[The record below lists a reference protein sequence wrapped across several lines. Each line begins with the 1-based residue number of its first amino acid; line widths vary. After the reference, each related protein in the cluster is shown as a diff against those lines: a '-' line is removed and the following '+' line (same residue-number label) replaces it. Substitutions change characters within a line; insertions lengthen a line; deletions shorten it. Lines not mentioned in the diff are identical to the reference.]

1 MLGEHSLPAE
11 TPLSYA
17 QLALWFND
25 RLQGGDASYNV
36 PVALRLTGPVDH
48 EALRCALA
56 DVVER
61 HAALRTVFPERD
73 GVPRQHVLAMAE
85 LPPVLTVVPVTE
97 EELPALIEAGA
108 GHVFDL
114 EAEAPLRVH
123 LFVLGPQ
130 QHVVLMVLHHI
141 AGDGWSLAPLARDLS
156 TAYLARGQGRAPVW
170 SPLPGTYAEYAV
182 RQHANLG
189 DLDDPQGQGG
199 RQLAYW
205 RQALAGLPDFLELPT
220 DHPRPAAMSH
230 RGEYFPWDLPAE
242 LHRELLALSR
252 SCRVSM
258 FMVLQAALATV
269 LTRSGAGTDIPIASP
284 IAGRTD
290 ERYDDVVGYFVNPL
304 VLRLDTSGDPTFREL
319 LKRVRRTDLQ
329 GFAHQEFPF
338 ERLITALNPH
348 RSLGWHPLFQV
359 MLAFQNTPEA
369 SLALPGIETE
379 IAEAGPGGAKFDLS
393 FNMREVHDADG
404 APAGLGCFVEYST
417 DLFTRAGAE
426 ALTARLG
433 RLLAA
438 AAADPDQRIGEYD
451 LLGAEERLDLF
462 ERAHGPALPF
472 PAVPHDDA
480 FAVPHDGA
488 ATMTHDGALTAT
500 QHGAPAVTF
509 HGAFEERAAL
519 EGEVTA
525 LVAEDGRFTFAE
537 VNERA
542 NRLARELVRRGAGPE
557 RYVVLAL
564 PRTTDLLIALLAVLK
579 SGAAYIPVSPAMPR
593 ERLAGILAD
602 AAPVCVLATAADA
615 GRLPDGAPVLVL
627 DEPGARAAVAAHP
640 GGNLT
645 DADRTGP
652 TGPDD
657 PAYVIHTSG
666 STGVPKGVVIPH
678 GGLSSLMHHHRTRMV
693 RPSGGPQGRRLQLG
707 LVASITFDTAWE
719 PLFWLLEG
727 HPLHLLS
734 DEVRLDPQALVGY
747 VRRERLDF
755 LDLTPTYVPAL
766 TAAGLFAEG
775 HHRPAVL
782 MLGGEAVGP
791 ALWTE
796 LSALPDVA
804 VFNYY
809 GPTECTVD
817 ALACSLADS
826 RTPVIGRPLDNTRA
840 YLLDDLLRPV
850 PLGVPGE
857 LYLSGPHLARGYLR
871 RPALT
876 AERFV
881 ADPYGPPGARMYRTG
896 DLARMR
902 RDGQVEYLGRADG
915 QIKIRGFRIEPG
927 EIEAVL
933 LRHPAIVQAAVL
945 ARGAGAEERHL
956 AAYLV
961 TEDGNA
967 PDLAE
972 VRELL
977 AGQLPDY
984 MIPAAYAVLARLPL
998 NSSGKLDGS
1007 ALPEPGLRAATG
1019 RSRAPRDAREAALC
1033 ALLAEVLGV
1042 AEVGPDDD
1050 FFALGGH
1057 SLLATRLVSRVR
1069 TALGA
1074 ELPIRAVF
1082 ESPTAAGL
1090 ARAVDA
1096 GRCRPALTAAARPER
1111 IPLSHAQR
1119 RLWFLQQL
1127 DPHSDAYHIP
1137 LALRLTG
1144 ALDRDA
1150 LAAALHD
1157 CAARHEALRTVFPLP
1172 RGEDAAPHQQIL
1184 APEQLPPLL
1193 RHSGTATVTEEGLAE
1208 ALRTAAA
1215 QPFDLASEPPLR
1227 AHLFALA
1234 PERHVLLLT
1243 VHHIACDGWS
1253 MGPLARDLGAAYQAR
1268 TAGRAPEWTALPV
1281 QYADYTQ
1288 WQLTLLGD
1296 DEDPGST
1303 AARQW
1308 QYWSGALA
1316 GLPEEIA
1323 LPVDRRRTAETGQE
1337 AGRVPLRLSG
1347 ADHRALAELAR
1358 ADGASLFMAVQAGL
1372 AALLTRLGAGTD
1384 LPIGTPIAGRTDEAL
1399 DDLVGFFV
1407 NTLVLRT
1414 DTDGDPGFRELLRRV
1429 KDADL
1434 AAYAHQ
1440 DLPFERIVEL
1450 VNPERSPGR
1459 HPLFQVALVME
1470 QAGAAVEIP
1479 GLDSELLT
1487 AGPAPAK
1494 FDLTVTL
1501 GTPAGPDDELTGAVE
1516 YRADLFD
1523 RATVEAIAGYLTR
1536 LLGAAAADPE
1546 RPISRLELSAEGER
1560 PRLLERSAG
1569 ERRELAPT
1577 TLAALVSAGL
1587 AAPSDTPA
1595 LVFEGRELG
1604 PAELDRRIDAL
1615 ARRLAAVGVRP
1626 GSRVAVAV
1634 PRSVE
1639 LVVALCAVHR
1649 AGGAYLPLDPDYPAD
1664 RLAYMLADARPAAV
1678 IAAPE
1683 QAAALRPAE
1692 GVPCLS
1698 PEDLPAPEGVTPT
1711 APGPGDPAYVI
1722 YTSGSTGRPKGVL
1735 VPHHAIAN
1743 RLRWGQEEY
1752 RLGARDGVLQKTS
1765 ASFDI
1770 SLWEFFWPLITGA
1783 TLVLAKPDGHR
1794 DPAYLAELIQR
1805 EGVSVAQF
1813 VPSMLDVF
1821 LQHPRA
1827 AECTGLRLVVAS
1839 GEALPAATVRRFR
1852 QVLPGVRLDNLYGP
1866 TEATVEVTAWECG
1879 PADEQAHPVPIGRPV
1894 WNSGGYVLD
1903 TALNPVPPGVPG
1915 EFYLTGEQLAYG
1927 YLGRSALTAERF
1939 VADPHGAPGT
1949 RMYRTGDLAR
1959 HRPDGVVEYLGRVDS
1974 QVKLRGHRIELGE
1987 IETRL
1992 GEHPAVTA
2000 CAVAVREDR
2009 AGAVRLVAY
2018 VVPDGAAQPPTAAA
2032 LRAHLR
2038 GHLPDHMV
2046 PTAYVLLGALP
2057 VTANGKLDR
2066 RALPEP
2072 QTHVESRAREPRTPA
2087 ERTLVAVFAEL
2098 LGVPAVGPEDDFFLL
2113 GGHSLLLIRLVER
2126 IHAEFGV
2133 DLPVKTLFEAPTP
2146 AALAQRLTGQRPG
2159 RADAPFEPL
2168 LALRAAGGRAP
2179 LFCVHPVT
2187 GDGLGFIGLLR
2198 GLDPD
2203 QPVYAFQGIGP
2214 VGGGERPADVDGL
2227 AREYLARMRA
2237 VQPHGPYR
2245 VLGWSFGGLVA
2256 HQIGVLLREQGEQVD
2271 LVALLDSHPA
2281 PPDAG
2286 EVTDTAV
2293 LAELLT
2299 ATGAPAAEVAAV
2311 LAQQWRPK
2319 PSELLDRLA
2328 VALREAAPRDEDEL
2342 AVFLDS
2348 CRYHAGL
2355 MAAWT
2360 PGVLDAPLT
2369 TFTATGD
2376 HRPQQTVA
2384 VWSAHTT
2391 GPVADHPL
2399 AARHLDLA
2407 DAGPIDEIARVVAAV
2422 LRRADEGRR

>member
-1 MLGEHSLPAE
+1 MLGENSLPAE

-36 PVALRLTGPVDH
+36 PVALRLTGEVDH
-48 EALRCALA
+48 EALGAALA
-56 DVVER
+56 DVLER
-61 HAALRTVFPERD
+61 HAALRTLFPERD
-73 GVPRQHVLAMAE
+73 GVPRQHVLPVAE
-85 LPPVLTVVPVTE
+85 VPPVLTVVPATE
-97 EELPALIEAGA
+97 AELPALIGA
-108 GHVFDL
+108 ESARVFDL
-114 EAEAPLRVH
+114 RAEVPLRVR
-123 LFVLGPQ
+123 LFALAPRK
-130 QHVVLMVLHHI
+130 HVVLMVLHHI

-156 TAYLARGQGRAPVW
+156 TAYLSRKQGRAPVW
-170 SPLPGTYAEYAV
+170 SPLPATYAEYAV
-182 RQHANLG
+182 RQHQNLG
-189 DLDDPQGQGG
+189 DLDDPQSSGG

-230 RGEYFPWDLPAE
+230 RGEFFPWDLPAG
-242 LHRELLALSR
+242 LHRELLALAR

-258 FMVLQAALATV
+258 FMVLQAALAAV

-290 ERYDDVVGYFVNPL
+290 ERYDEVVGYFVNPL

-348 RSLGWHPLFQV
+348 RSLAWHPLFQV

-369 SLALPGIETE
+369 TLSLPGIETE

-393 FNMREVHDADG
+393 FNIRETHDADG

-438 AAADPDQRIGEYD
+438 AAADPDRPIGGYD
-451 LLGAEERLDLF
+451 LLSDEERRELLA
-462 ERAHGPALPF
+462 RAAGPALPA
-472 PAVPHDDA
+472 P
-480 FAVPHDGA
+480 
-488 ATMTHDGALTAT
+488 TAT
-500 QHGAPAVTF
+500 YHA
-509 HGAFEERAAL
+509 AFEERAAL

-525 LVAEDGRFTFAE
+525 LVAEDGRLTYAE

-542 NRLARELVRRGAGPE
+542 NRLARELVRRGAGPD
-557 RYVVLAL
+557 RFVVLAL
-564 PRTTDLLIALLAVLK
+564 PRTTDLFVALLAVLK
-579 SGAAYIPVSPAMPR
+579 SGAAYIPVNPAMPR
-593 ERLAGILAD
+593 DRLAGILAD
-602 AAPVCVLATAADA
+602 AAPVCVLAAAADA
-615 GRLPDGAPVLVL
+615 GRLPADAPVLAV
-627 DEPGARAAVAAHP
+627 DDPAVRAAVAAHP

-652 TGPDD
+652 TGPLD

-678 GGLSSLMHHHRTRMV
+678 GGLSSLMQHHRTRMV
-693 RPSGGPQGRRLQLG
+693 RPSGGPEGRRLQLG

-734 DEVRLDPQALVGY
+734 DEVRLDPKALVGY

-775 HHRPAVL
+775 EHRPTVL

-791 ALWTE
+791 ALWSE

-817 ALACSLADS
+817 ALACDLTDS
-826 RTPVIGRPLDNTRA
+826 ATPVIGRPLDNTRA
-840 YLLDDLLRPV
+840 YVLDGLLRPA

-871 RPALT
+871 RPGLT

-933 LRHPAIVQAAVL
+933 LRHPAVLQAAVL
-945 ARGAGAEERHL
+945 ARGSAEDRHL

-961 TEDGNA
+961 TADGTA

-984 MIPAAYAVLARLPL
+984 MIPAAYAVLDRLPL

-1007 ALPEPGLRAATG
+1007 ALPEPDLRAATG
-1019 RSRAPRDAREAALC
+1019 PSRAPRDAREAALC
-1033 ALLAEVLGV
+1033 ELLAEVLGV
-1042 AEVGPDDD
+1042 DGVGPDDD

-1090 ARAVDA
+1090 ARLVDTD
-1096 GRCRPALTAAARPER
+1096 RCRPVLTATARPER

-1127 DPHSDAYHIP
+1127 DPGSDAYHIP

-1144 ALDRDA
+1144 ALDADA

-1157 CAARHEALRTVFPLP
+1157 CAVRHEALRTVFPA
-1172 RGEDAAPHQQIL
+1172 DAAGPRQRIL
-1184 APEQLPPLL
+1184 APDDLPPLL
-1193 RHSGTATVTEEGLAE
+1193 STAAATEDGLAE

-1215 QPFDLASEPPLR
+1215 EPFDLAAEPPLR
-1227 AHLFALA
+1227 ARLLALA
-1234 PERHVLLLT
+1234 PDRHVLLLT

-1253 MGPLARDLGAAYQAR
+1253 MGPLARDLGTAYRAR
-1268 TAGRAPEWTALPV
+1268 TDGRAPGWTALPV
-1281 QYADYTQ
+1281 QYADYSQ
-1288 WQLTLLGD
+1288 WQLALLGD
-1296 DEDPGST
+1296 DRDPAAP

-1308 QYWSGALA
+1308 EYWSKALD

-1323 LPVDRRRTAETGQE
+1323 LPVDRRRTAETGRP
-1337 AGRVPLRLSG
+1337 AGRVPLRLTG
-1347 ADHRALAELAR
+1347 EDHRALAALAR
-1358 ADGASLFMAVQAGL
+1358 EHGASLFMAVQAGL

-1384 LPIGTPIAGRTDEAL
+1384 IPVGTPIAGRTDEAL

-1414 DTDGDPGFRELLRRV
+1414 DTDGDPGFRELLLRV
-1429 KDADL
+1429 RDADL

-1450 VNPERSPGR
+1450 VNPARSPGR
-1459 HPLFQVALVME
+1459 HPLFQVALVMD
-1470 QAGAAVEIP
+1470 QSGPAVEIP
-1479 GLDSELLT
+1479 GLETELLT
-1487 AGPAPAK
+1487 AGLAPAK

-1501 GTPAGPDDELTGAVE
+1501 GAPDGPDGELSGEIE
-1516 YRADLFD
+1516 YRTDLFD
-1523 RATVEAIAGYLTR
+1523 RTTVEAIARHLAR
-1536 LLGAAAADPE
+1536 LLGAAAADPGL
-1546 RPISRLELSAEGER
+1546 PIGRLPLAAPGER
-1560 PRLLERSAG
+1560 AGLLEGSLG
-1569 ERRELAPT
+1569 EHRALAPT
-1577 TLAALVSAGL
+1577 TLAALVRERL

-1595 LVFEGRELG
+1595 LVFEGQALG
-1604 PAELDRRIDAL
+1604 PAELDRRIEAM
-1615 ARRLAAVGVRP
+1615 ARRLAAAGVRP

-1664 RLAYMLADARPAAV
+1664 RLAHMLADARPAAV

-1683 QAAALRPAE
+1683 QLAALNPAE

-1698 PEDLPAPEGVTPT
+1698 PEDLPAPEGVAPT
-1711 APGPGDPAYVI
+1711 APGPADPAYVI

-1735 VPHHAIAN
+1735 VPHRAVVN
-1743 RLRWGQEEY
+1743 RLHWGQEEY
-1752 RLGARDGVLQKTS
+1752 RLAAGDTVLQKTS

-1770 SLWEFFWPLITGA
+1770 SVWEVFWPLMTGA
-1783 TLVLAKPDGHR
+1783 TLLVAKPDGHR
-1794 DPAYLAELIQR
+1794 DPAYLAELIRDQ
-1805 EGVSVAQF
+1805 GVTVAQF
-1813 VPSMLDVF
+1813 VPSMLDAF
-1821 LQHPRA
+1821 LQDPA
-1827 AECTGLRLVVAS
+1827 AAGCTGLRLVVAS

-1866 TEATVEVTAWECG
+1866 TEAAVEITAWECG
-1879 PADEQAHPVPIGRPV
+1879 PADERPRPVPIGRPV
-1894 WNSGGYVLD
+1894 WNSGAHVLD
-1903 TALNPVPPGVPG
+1903 AALNPVPAGVPG
-1915 EFYLTGEQLAYG
+1915 ELYLSGDQLAYG
-1927 YLGRSALTAERF
+1927 YLGRPALTAERF

-1959 HRPDGVVEYLGRVDS
+1959 RRPDGAVEYLGRVDG
-1974 QVKLRGHRIELGE
+1974 QVKVRGHRIELGE

-1992 GEHPAVTA
+1992 GRHPAVAA
-2000 CAVAVREDR
+2000 CAVTVREDR
-2009 AGAVRLVAY
+2009 AGAVRIVAY
-2018 VVPDGAAQPPTAAA
+2018 VVPATAERPPTAAA

-2038 GHLPDHMV
+2038 GHLPEFMV
-2046 PTAYVLLGALP
+2046 PTAYVPLGALP
-2057 VTANGKLDR
+2057 VSVNGKLDR

-2072 QTHVESRAREPRTPA
+2072 QTHVESHAREPRTPA
-2087 ERTLVAVFAEL
+2087 ERTLVTIFAEL

-2126 IHAEFGV
+2126 IRAEFGA
-2133 DLPVKTLFEAPTP
+2133 DLPVRALFEAPTP
-2146 AALAQRLTGQRPG
+2146 AGLAQRLTRRPDPAG
-2159 RADAPFEPL
+2159 ETDTDSETDPAATAFEPL
-2168 LALRAAGGRAP
+2168 LALRGTGDRAP

-2187 GDGLGFIGLLR
+2187 GDGLGFLGLLR
-2198 GLDPD
+2198 GLDPE

-2214 VGGGERPADVDGL
+2214 AGGGQRPATLDGL
-2227 AREYLARMRA
+2227 AREYLARIRA
-2237 VQPHGPYR
+2237 VRPHGPYR
-2245 VLGWSFGGLVA
+2245 LLGWSFGGLVA
-2256 HQIGVLLREQGEQVD
+2256 HQMGVLLRAAGEEVD

-2281 PPDAG
+2281 PADAG
-2286 EVTDTAV
+2286 EVTDTGV

-2299 ATGAPAAEVAAV
+2299 AIGVPGAEAAAV
-2311 LAQQWRPK
+2311 REGRWHPE

-2328 VALREAAPRDEDEL
+2328 VALREAAPRDEEQL

-2348 CRYHAGL
+2348 CRYHADL
-2355 MAAWT
+2355 MARWT
-2360 PGVLDAPLT
+2360 PGVLDAPLVL
-2369 TFTATGD
+2369 FTAAAD
-2376 HRPQQTVA
+2376 HRPEESVA
-2384 VWSAHTT
+2384 TWSAHAA
-2391 GPVADHPL
+2391 GPVADHPV

-2407 DAGPIDEIARVVAAV
+2407 DAGPIDEIARVLATA

>member
-48 EALRCALA
+48 EALRYALA
-56 DVVER
+56 DVMER
-61 HAALRTVFPERD
+61 HAALRTLFPERD
-73 GVPRQHVLAMAE
+73 GVPRQHVLPMTE
-85 LPPVLTVVPVTE
+85 VPPVLTVVPTTE
-97 EELPALIEAGA
+97 AELSALIEAES

-114 EAEAPLRVH
+114 QAEVPLRVH
-123 LFVLGPQ
+123 LFALGPQ
-130 QHVVLMVLHHI
+130 EHVVLMVLHHI
-141 AGDGWSLAPLARDLS
+141 AGDGWSMAPLARDLS
-156 TAYLARGQGRAPVW
+156 TAYLARKQDRAPVW
-170 SPLPGTYAEYAV
+170 SPLPATYAEYAV
-182 RQHANLG
+182 RQHESLG
-189 DLDDPQGQGG
+189 DLDDPQSSGGG

-205 RQALAGLPDFLELPT
+205 RQALAGLPDYLELPT

-230 RGEYFPWDLPAE
+230 RGEFFPWNLPAE

-258 FMVLQAALATV
+258 FMVLQAALAAV

-290 ERYDDVVGYFVNPL
+290 ERYDEVVGYFVNPL

-348 RSLGWHPLFQV
+348 RSLAWHPLFQV

-369 SLALPGIETE
+369 ALTLPGIDTE

-393 FNMREVHDADG
+393 FNIRESHEADG
-404 APAGLGCFVEYST
+404 SPAGLGCFVEYST
-417 DLFTRAGAE
+417 DLFTREGAE
-426 ALTARLG
+426 ALTVRLG
-433 RLLAA
+433 RMLAE
-438 AAADPDQRIGEYD
+438 AAADPDRRIGAYD
-451 LLGAEERLDLF
+451 LLSADERLELLD
-462 ERAHGPALPF
+462 RAGGPTLPT
-472 PAVPHDDA
+472 P
-480 FAVPHDGA
+480 
-488 ATMTHDGALTAT
+488 TAT
-500 QHGAPAVTF
+500 YHA
-509 HGAFEERAAL
+509 AFEERAAL

-525 LVAEDGRFTFAE
+525 LVAEDGRLTYAE

-542 NRLARELVRRGAGPE
+542 NRLARELVRRGAGPD

-564 PRTTDLLIALLAVLK
+564 PRTTDLFVSLLAVLK
-579 SGAAYIPVSPAMPR
+579 SGAAYIPVSPAVPR

-627 DEPGARAAVAAHP
+627 DEPAVRAGIAAHP
-640 GGNLT
+640 CGNLT
-645 DADRTGP
+645 DSDRTGP
-652 TGPDD
+652 TGPLD

-678 GGLSSLMHHHRTRMV
+678 GGLSSLMQHHRTRMV

-734 DEVRLDPQALVGY
+734 DEVRLDPQALVDY
-747 VRRERLDF
+747 VRRERVDF

-766 TAAGLFAEG
+766 TAAGLFAED
-775 HHRPAVL
+775 HHRPTVL

-817 ALACSLADS
+817 ALACNLADS
-826 RTPVIGRPLDNTRA
+826 TTPVIGRPLDNTRA
-840 YLLDDLLRPV
+840 YVLDERLRPV

-871 RPALT
+871 RPGLT

-933 LRHPAIVQAAVL
+933 LRHPAVLQAAVL
-945 ARGAGAEERHL
+945 ARGSAEERHL

-961 TEDGNA
+961 TEDGTA

-984 MIPAAYAVLARLPL
+984 MIPAAYAVLDRLPL

-1007 ALPEPGLRAATG
+1007 ALPEPDLRAATG
-1019 RSRAPRDAREAALC
+1019 PSRAPRDAREAALC

-1074 ELPIRAVF
+1074 ELPIRAIF

-1090 ARAVDA
+1090 ARLVDTD
-1096 GRCRPALTAAARPER
+1096 RCRPALTAAARPER

-1127 DPHSDAYHIP
+1127 DPRSDAYHIP

-1144 ALDRDA
+1144 ALDADA

-1157 CAARHEALRTVFPLP
+1157 CAVRHEALRTVFPADGADP
-1172 RGEDAAPHQQIL
+1172 RQLVLDPD
-1184 APEQLPPLL
+1184 QLPPLL
-1193 RHSGTATVTEEGLAE
+1193 SAADTAEEDLAE

-1215 QPFDLASEPPLR
+1215 QPFDLTAEPPLR
-1227 AHLFALA
+1227 AHLVTLA
-1234 PERHVLLLT
+1234 PDRHVLLLT

-1253 MGPLARDLGAAYQAR
+1253 LGPLARDLGAAYQAR
-1268 TAGRAPEWTALPV
+1268 AAGRAPDWTALPV

-1288 WQLTLLGD
+1288 WQLALLGD
-1296 DEDPGST
+1296 DEDPGSP

-1308 QYWSGALA
+1308 QYWSKALD

-1337 AGRVPLRLSG
+1337 AGRVPLRLTG
-1347 ADHRALAELAR
+1347 EDHRALAALAR
-1358 ADGASLFMAVQAGL
+1358 AHGASLFMAVQAGL

-1384 LPIGTPIAGRTDEAL
+1384 IPIGTPIAGRTDEAL

-1414 DTDGDPGFRELLRRV
+1414 DTDGDPGFRELLLRV
-1429 KDADL
+1429 RDADL

-1450 VNPERSPGR
+1450 INPERSPGR
-1459 HPLFQVALVME
+1459 HPLFQVALVMD
-1470 QAGAAVEIP
+1470 QAGPAVDIP
-1479 GLDSELLT
+1479 GLESEVLT
-1487 AGPAPAK
+1487 AGLTPAK

-1501 GTPAGPDDELTGAVE
+1501 GAPAGPDGELSGAIE
-1516 YRADLFD
+1516 YRTDLFD
-1523 RATVEAIAGYLTR
+1523 RATVEAIAHYLAR

-1546 RPISRLELSAEGER
+1546 RPIGRLGLSAEDER
-1560 PRLLERSAG
+1560 AALLADSVG

-1577 TLAALVSAGL
+1577 TLAALVRERL

-1595 LVFEGRELG
+1595 LVFEGRALD
-1604 PAELDRRIDAL
+1604 PAELDRRIEAM

-1664 RLAYMLADARPAAV
+1664 RLAFMLVDARPAAV

-1683 QAAALRPAE
+1683 QLALLSPSE

-1698 PEDLPAPEGVTPT
+1698 PEDLPAPEDVTPT
-1711 APGPGDPAYVI
+1711 APGPEDPAYVI

-1735 VPHHAIAN
+1735 VPHQGIAN

-1752 RLGARDGVLQKTS
+1752 RLTAADAVLQKTS
-1765 ASFDI
+1765 SSFDV
-1770 SLWEFFWPLITGA
+1770 SVWEFFWPLITGA
-1783 TLVLAKPDGHR
+1783 TLVVARPDGHR

-1805 EGVSVAQF
+1805 QDVTVAQF
-1813 VPSMLDVF
+1813 VPSMLDAF
-1821 LQHPRA
+1821 LQHPQA

-1852 QVLPGVRLDNLYGP
+1852 QVLPGARLANLYGP
-1866 TEATVEVTAWECG
+1866 TEASVEVTAWECG
-1879 PADEQAHPVPIGRPV
+1879 PTDEQPRPVPIGRPV
-1894 WNSGGYVLD
+1894 WNTGAYVLD
-1903 TALNPVPPGVPG
+1903 SALNPVPPGVPG
-1915 EFYLTGEQLAYG
+1915 ELYLSGEQLAYG

-1959 HRPDGVVEYLGRVDS
+1959 RRRDGAVEYLGRVDG
-1974 QVKLRGHRIELGE
+1974 QVKVRGHRIELGE

-1992 GEHPAVTA
+1992 GEHPAVSA
-2000 CAVAVREDR
+2000 CAVTVREDR
-2009 AGAVRLVAY
+2009 AGAARLVAY
-2018 VVPDGAAQPPTAAA
+2018 VVPAPSAEPPTAAV

-2038 GHLPDHMV
+2038 GHLPEFMV

-2057 VTANGKLDR
+2057 VSVNGKLDR
-2066 RALPEP
+2066 RRLPEP
-2072 QTHVESRAREPRTPA
+2072 QTHVESRSREPRTPT
-2087 ERTLVAVFAEL
+2087 ERTLVALFAEL
-2098 LGVPAVGPEDDFFLL
+2098 LGVPEVGPEDDFFLL

-2126 IHAEFGV
+2126 IHAQFGA
-2133 DLPVKTLFEAPTP
+2133 DLPVRALFEAPTA
-2146 AALAQRLTGQRPG
+2146 AALAERLTERRPES
-2159 RADAPFEPL
+2159 ADAAFEPL
-2168 LALRAAGGRAP
+2168 MALRSTGDRAP

-2187 GDGLGFIGLLR
+2187 GDGLGFLGLLR

-2203 QPVYAFQGIGP
+2203 QPVHAFQGIGP
-2214 VGGGERPADVDGL
+2214 VGGGPRPATLDGL

-2256 HQIGVLLREQGEQVD
+2256 HQIGVLLREAGEEVD
-2271 LVALLDSHPA
+2271 LVALLDSLPA
-2281 PPDAG
+2281 PRDTG
-2286 EVTDTAV
+2286 EITDTTV

-2299 ATGAPAAEVAAV
+2299 TTGAPDAEVAAV
-2311 LAQQWRPK
+2311 LADEWRPT
-2319 PSELLDRLA
+2319 PLELLDRLA
-2328 VALREAAPRDEDEL
+2328 VALREAAPRDEEQL

-2348 CRYHAGL
+2348 CRYHAEL
-2355 MAAWT
+2355 MTGWT
-2360 PGVLDAPLT
+2360 PGVLDAPVVV
-2369 TFTATGD
+2369 FTASAD
-2376 HRPQQTVA
+2376 NRPEETVA
-2384 VWSAHTT
+2384 TWSAHTT
-2391 GPVADHPL
+2391 GPVMDHPI

-2407 DAGPIDEIARVVAAV
+2407 NAGPIDEIAGVLAAA
-2422 LRRADEGRR
+2422 LRRAEEDRR

>member
-48 EALRCALA
+48 EALRSALA
-56 DVVER
+56 DVLER
-61 HAALRTVFPERD
+61 HAALRTLFPERD
-73 GVPRQHVLAMAE
+73 GVPRQHVLPMAE
-85 LPPVLTVVPVTE
+85 VPPVLTVVPTTE
-97 EELPALIEAGA
+97 AELPALVDAES

-114 EAEAPLRVH
+114 RAEAPLRVR
-123 LFVLGPQ
+123 LFALGPE

-156 TAYLARGQGRAPVW
+156 TAYLARTQDRAPVW
-170 SPLPGTYAEYAV
+170 SPLPATYAEYAV
-182 RQHANLG
+182 RQHENLG
-189 DLDDPQGQGG
+189 DLDDPQSSGG

-230 RGEYFPWDLPAE
+230 RGEYFPWDLPAG

-258 FMVLQAALATV
+258 FMVLQAALAAV

-290 ERYDDVVGYFVNPL
+290 ERYDEVVGYFVNPL
-304 VLRLDTSGDPTFREL
+304 VLRLDTSGDPTFRDL

-348 RSLGWHPLFQV
+348 RSLAWHPLFQV

-369 SLALPGIETE
+369 SLTLPGIATE

-393 FNMREVHDADG
+393 FNIRETHDADG

-426 ALTARLG
+426 ALAARLG

-438 AAADPDQRIGEYD
+438 AAADPDRPIGAYD
-451 LLGAEERLDLF
+451 LLTDDERLDLLD
-462 ERAHGPALPF
+462 RAAGPALP
-472 PAVPHDDA
+472 
-480 FAVPHDGA
+480 A
-488 ATMTHDGALTAT
+488 ATTTYHA
-500 QHGAPAVTF
+500 
-509 HGAFEERAAL
+509 AFEERAAL
-519 EGEVTA
+519 EGGVTA
-525 LVAEDGRFTFAE
+525 LVAEDGRLTFAE

-542 NRLARELVRRGAGPE
+542 NRLARELVRRGAGPD

-564 PRTTDLLIALLAVLK
+564 PRTTDLYVSLLAVLK
-579 SGAAYIPVSPAMPR
+579 SGAAYIPVNPVMPR

-602 AAPVCVLATAADA
+602 AAPVCVLATTADA
-615 GRLPDGAPVLVL
+615 GRLPDGAPVLAV
-627 DEPGARAAVAAHP
+627 DDPGVRAAVAAHP

-652 TGPDD
+652 TGPLD

-678 GGLSSLMHHHRTRMV
+678 GGLSSLMQHHRTRMV
-693 RPSGGPQGRRLQLG
+693 RPSGGPGGRRLQLG

-734 DEVRLDPQALVGY
+734 DAVRLDPRALVDY

-766 TAAGLFAEG
+766 TAAGLFAEDR
-775 HHRPAVL
+775 HRPTVL

-796 LSALPDVA
+796 LSALPDVE

-817 ALACSLADS
+817 ALACNLTDS
-826 RTPVIGRPLDNTRA
+826 ANPVIGRPLDNTRA
-840 YLLDDLLRPV
+840 YVLDDLLRPV

-915 QIKIRGFRIEPG
+915 QIKVRGFRIEPG

-933 LRHPAIVQAAVL
+933 LRHPAVLQAAVL
-945 ARGAGAEERHL
+945 ARGGSAEERYL

-961 TEDGNA
+961 TGDGTA

-984 MIPAAYAVLARLPL
+984 MIPAAYAVLDRLPL

-1007 ALPEPGLRAATG
+1007 ALPEPDLRATAG
-1019 RSRAPRDAREAALC
+1019 PARAPRDDREAALC

-1042 AEVGPDDD
+1042 PEVGPDDD

-1057 SLLATRLVSRVR
+1057 SLLATRLVSRAR

-1090 ARAVDA
+1090 ARLVDT
-1096 GRCRPALTAAARPER
+1096 GRCRPALTAVARPER
-1111 IPLSHAQR
+1111 VPLSHAQR

-1127 DPHSDAYHIP
+1127 DPLSDAYHVP
-1137 LALRLTG
+1137 LALRLDG
-1144 ALDRDA
+1144 ALDADA

-1157 CAARHEALRTVFPLP
+1157 CAVRHEALRTAFPA
-1172 RGEDAAPHQQIL
+1172 DAAGPRQL
-1184 APEQLPPLL
+1184 VLDPDGLPPLL
-1193 RHSGTATVTEEGLAE
+1193 RRSALAAGATDEQLAE

-1215 QPFDLASEPPLR
+1215 EPFDLAAAPPLR
-1227 AHLFALA
+1227 AHLFGLA
-1234 PERHVLLLT
+1234 PDRHVLLLT

-1253 MGPLARDLGAAYQAR
+1253 LGPLARDLGTAYRAR
-1268 TAGRAPEWTALPV
+1268 TTGRAPEWTALPV

-1296 DEDPGST
+1296 DRDPGSP

-1308 QYWSGALA
+1308 QFWSEALA

-1323 LPVDRRRTAETGQE
+1323 LPVDRRRTAETGQA
-1337 AGRVPLRLSG
+1337 AGRVPLRLAG
-1347 ADHRALAELAR
+1347 PDHRALADLAR
-1358 ADGASLFMAVQAGL
+1358 EHGASLFMAVQAGL

-1384 LPIGTPIAGRTDEAL
+1384 IPVGTPVAGRTDEAL

-1414 DTDGDPGFRELLRRV
+1414 DTAGDPAFRELLLRV
-1429 KDADL
+1429 RDADL

-1450 VNPERSPGR
+1450 ANPERSPGR
-1459 HPLFQVALVME
+1459 HPLFQVALVMD
-1470 QAGAAVEIP
+1470 QAGPAVDIP
-1479 GLDSELLT
+1479 GLASEVLT
-1487 AGPAPAK
+1487 AGLAPAK

-1501 GTPAGPDDELTGAVE
+1501 GAPDGPDGELSGGIE
-1516 YRADLFD
+1516 YRTDLFD
-1523 RATVEAIAGYLTR
+1523 RATVEAIAGHLVR

-1546 RPISRLELSAEGER
+1546 QPIGRVALAAADER
-1560 PRLLERSAG
+1560 AGLLAASLG
-1569 ERRELAPT
+1569 ERRDLTPT
-1577 TLAALVSAGL
+1577 TLAALVRERL
-1587 AAPSDTPA
+1587 AAPSATPA
-1595 LVFEGRELG
+1595 LVFEGQALD
-1604 PAELDRRIDAL
+1604 PAELDRRIEAM

-1649 AGGAYLPLDPDYPAD
+1649 AGGAYVPLDPDYPAD
-1664 RLAYMLADARPAAV
+1664 RLAFMLADARPAAV

-1683 QAAALRPAE
+1683 QLAVLSPAE

-1698 PEDLPAPEGVTPT
+1698 PEDLPAPEGVLPT
-1711 APGPGDPAYVI
+1711 APGPEDPAYVI

-1735 VPHHAIAN
+1735 VPHRGIVN
-1743 RLRWGQEEY
+1743 RLLWGQEEY
-1752 RLGARDGVLQKTS
+1752 RLEARDAVLQKTS
-1765 ASFDI
+1765 ASFDV
-1770 SLWEFFWPLITGA
+1770 SVWEFFWPLVAGG
-1783 TLVLAKPDGHR
+1783 TLVVAKPDGHR
-1794 DPAYLAELIQR
+1794 DPGYLADLIRRQD
-1805 EGVSVAQF
+1805 VTVAQF
-1813 VPSMLDVF
+1813 VPSMLDAF
-1821 LQHPRA
+1821 LQHPGA
-1827 AECTGLRLVVAS
+1827 ADCAGLRLVVAS
-1839 GEALPAATVRRFR
+1839 GEALSAATVRRFR
-1852 QVLPGVRLDNLYGP
+1852 QVLPGVRLANLYGP
-1866 TEATVEVTAWECG
+1866 TEASVEVTAWECG
-1879 PADEQAHPVPIGRPV
+1879 PADEQPRPVPIGRPV
-1894 WNSGGYVLD
+1894 QNTGALVLD
-1903 TALNPVPPGVPG
+1903 AALNPVPAGVPG
-1915 EFYLTGEQLAYG
+1915 ELYLSGEQLAYG
-1927 YLGRSALTAERF
+1927 YLGRPALTAERF

-1959 HRPDGVVEYLGRVDS
+1959 RRPDGAVEYLGRVDG
-1974 QVKLRGHRIELGE
+1974 QVKVRGYRIELGE

-2018 VVPDGAAQPPTAAA
+2018 AVPNPSAQPPTAAA

-2038 GHLPDHMV
+2038 GHLPEFMV
-2046 PTAYVLLGALP
+2046 PTAYVLLGSLP
-2057 VTANGKLDR
+2057 VSVNGKLDR

-2087 ERTLVAVFAEL
+2087 ERTLVALFAEL
-2098 LGVPAVGPEDDFFLL
+2098 LGVPEVGPEDDFFLL

-2126 IHAEFGV
+2126 IRAEVGV
-2133 DLPVKTLFEAPTP
+2133 ELPVRALFEAPTP
-2146 AALAQRLTGQRPG
+2146 AGLALRLAERPG
-2159 RADAPFEPL
+2159 PAGQAFEPL
-2168 LALRAAGGRAP
+2168 LALRGGGDRAP

-2187 GDGLGFIGLLR
+2187 GDGLGFLGLLR

-2203 QPVYAFQGIGP
+2203 QPVHSFQGIGP
-2214 VGGGERPADVDGL
+2214 VGGGERPATLDGL
-2227 AREYLARMRA
+2227 AREYLARIRA
-2237 VQPHGPYR
+2237 VQAHGPYR

-2256 HQIGVLLREQGEQVD
+2256 HQIGVLLREAGEEVD

-2281 PPDAG
+2281 TAGSG
-2286 EVTDTAV
+2286 EVTDTVV

-2299 ATGAPAAEVAAV
+2299 SIGAPDAEVAAV
-2311 LAQQWRPK
+2311 RSEQWRPK
-2319 PSELLDRLA
+2319 PAELLDRLA
-2328 VALREAAPRDEDEL
+2328 VALREAAPRDEDQL

-2348 CRYHAGL
+2348 CRYHAEL
-2355 MAAWT
+2355 MAGWT
-2360 PGVLDAPLT
+2360 PGVLDAPLIA
-2369 TFTATGD
+2369 FTASAD
-2376 HRPQQTVA
+2376 HRSDETVA
-2384 VWSAHTT
+2384 AWSAHTT
-2391 GPVADHPL
+2391 GPVADHPI

-2407 DAGPIDEIARVVAAV
+2407 NAGPIDEIARVVATA

>member
-36 PVALRLTGPVDH
+36 PVAMRLTGPVDP
-48 EALRCALA
+48 EALRSALA
-56 DVVER
+56 DVVGR
-61 HAALRTVFPERD
+61 HPALRTVLPDRD
-73 GVPRQHVLAMAE
+73 GIPRQHVLPTAE
-85 LPPVLTVVPVTE
+85 VPSILTVVPAGE
-97 EELPALIEAGA
+97 AELPALIDTES

-114 EAEAPLRVH
+114 RTEIPLRVR

-130 QHVVLMVLHHI
+130 EHVVLMVLHHI

-156 TAYLARGQGRAPVW
+156 TAYLARTQNRAPLW
-170 SPLPGTYAEYAV
+170 SPLPATYTEFAV
-182 RQHANLG
+182 RQHADLG
-189 DLDDPQGQGG
+189 DLDDPQSSGG

-205 RQALAGLPDFLELPT
+205 RDALAGLPDFLELPT

-230 RGEYFPWDLPAE
+230 RGEYFPWNLPAE

-258 FMVLQAALATV
+258 FMVLQAALAVV

-290 ERYDDVVGYFVNPL
+290 ERYDEVVGYFVNPL
-304 VLRLDTSGDPTFREL
+304 VLRLDTSGDPTFRQL

-338 ERLITALNPH
+338 ERLITALNPR
-348 RSLGWHPLFQV
+348 RSLAWHPLFQV

-369 SLALPGIETE
+369 ALTLPGIHTE

-393 FNMREVHDADG
+393 FNIRELHDADG

-417 DLFTRAGAE
+417 DLFTRDGAE

-438 AAADPDQRIGEYD
+438 AAADPDRPIGGYD
-451 LLGAEERLDLF
+451 LLSADEQRDVLD
-462 ERAHGPALPF
+462 RAAGPALP
-472 PAVPHDDA
+472 
-480 FAVPHDGA
+480 A
-488 ATMTHDGALTAT
+488 ATAT
-500 QHGAPAVTF
+500 YHA
-509 HGAFEERAAL
+509 AFEQRAAL
-519 EGEVTA
+519 DGEVTA
-525 LVAEDGRFTFAE
+525 LVAEDGRLTFAE

-579 SGAAYIPVSPAMPR
+579 SGAAYIPVSPAAPR
-593 ERLAGILAD
+593 ERLAGIIAD

-615 GRLPDGAPVLVL
+615 ARLPDTAPVLVL
-627 DEPGARAAVAAHP
+627 DEPAVRSAVAAHP
-640 GGNLT
+640 GGDLT

-652 TGPDD
+652 TGPLD

-678 GGLSSLMHHHRTRMV
+678 GGLSSLMQHHRTRMV
-693 RPSGGPQGRRLQLG
+693 RPSGGPGGRRLQLG

-734 DEVRLDPQALVGY
+734 DEVRLDPRALVDY

-766 TAAGLFAEG
+766 TAAGLFAAEQ
-775 HHRPAVL
+775 HRPTVL

-796 LSALPDVA
+796 LSGLPDVE

-817 ALACSLADS
+817 ALACNLTDS
-826 RTPVIGRPLDNTRA
+826 DTPVIGRPLDNTRA
-840 YLLDDLLRPV
+840 QVLDEQLRPV

-871 RPALT
+871 RPGLT

-915 QIKIRGFRIEPG
+915 QVKIRGFRIEPG
-927 EIEAVL
+927 EVEAVL
-933 LRHPAIVQAAVL
+933 LRHPAVLQAAVL
-945 ARGAGAEERHL
+945 ARGDSAEERYL

-961 TEDGNA
+961 TEDGSA

-977 AGQLPDY
+977 AGRLPDY
-984 MIPAAYAVLARLPL
+984 MIPAAYAVLDRLPL

-1019 RSRAPRDAREAALC
+1019 PSRAPRNAREAALC

-1090 ARAVDA
+1090 ARLVET
-1096 GRCRPALTAAARPER
+1096 GRCRPVLTAAARPER

-1127 DPHSDAYHIP
+1127 DPLSDAYHIP

-1144 ALDRDA
+1144 ALDADA

-1157 CAARHEALRTVFPLP
+1157 CAVRHEALRTVFPADADGP
-1172 RGEDAAPHQQIL
+1172 RQLVLDPDR
-1184 APEQLPPLL
+1184 LPPLL
-1193 RHSGTATVTEEGLAE
+1193 RRPTPADATAADSAPVTGDGLAE

-1215 QPFDLASEPPLR
+1215 RPFDLAAEPPLR
-1227 AHLFALA
+1227 ADLLALA
-1234 PERHVLLLT
+1234 PDRHVLLLT

-1253 MGPLARDLGAAYQAR
+1253 LGPLARDLGTAYRAR
-1268 TAGRAPEWTALPV
+1268 AAGRAPEWTDLPV
-1281 QYADYTQ
+1281 QYADYTR
-1288 WQLTLLGD
+1288 WQRELLGD
-1296 DEDPGST
+1296 DQDPGSP
-1303 AARQW
+1303 AALQW
-1308 QYWSGALA
+1308 QYWSRALDA
-1316 GLPEEIA
+1316 LPEEIA
-1323 LPVDRRRTAETGQE
+1323 LPVDRRRTAETGAP
-1337 AGRVPLRLSG
+1337 AGRVPLRLAG
-1347 ADHRALAELAR
+1347 PDHRALADLAR
-1358 ADGASLFMAVQAGL
+1358 EHGASLFMAVQAGL

-1384 LPIGTPIAGRTDEAL
+1384 IPIGTPIAGRTDEAL

-1414 DTDGDPGFRELLRRV
+1414 DTGGDPGFRELLLRV
-1429 KDADL
+1429 RDADL

-1459 HPLFQVALVME
+1459 HPLFQVALVMD
-1470 QAGAAVEIP
+1470 QSGPAVDIP
-1479 GLDSELLT
+1479 GLETELLT

-1494 FDLTVTL
+1494 FDLTLTL
-1501 GTPAGPDDELTGAVE
+1501 STPAEPHDELIGAIE
-1516 YRADLFD
+1516 YRTDLFD
-1523 RATVEAIAGYLTR
+1523 RATVEAIAGHLVR
-1536 LLGAAAADPE
+1536 LLGAVAADPE
-1546 RPISRLELSAEGER
+1546 QPIGRLPLASER
-1560 PRLLERSAG
+1560 ERARLLAESLG
-1569 ERRELAPT
+1569 ERRDLAPT
-1577 TLAALVSAGL
+1577 TLAALVREGL
-1587 AAPSDTPA
+1587 AAPSGTPA
-1595 LVFEGRELG
+1595 LVFAGRALG
-1604 PAELDRRIDAL
+1604 PAELDRRIEAMAL
-1615 ARRLAAVGVRP
+1615 RLAAAGVRP

-1639 LVVALCAVHR
+1639 LVVTLCAVHR
-1649 AGGAYLPLDPDYPAD
+1649 AGGAYLPLDPDAPAD
-1664 RLAYMLADARPAAV
+1664 RLALVLADARPAAV
-1678 IAAPE
+1678 VAAPE
-1683 QAAALRPAE
+1683 QFAALSPAE

-1698 PEDLPAPEGVTPT
+1698 PEDLPAPEGATLT
-1711 APGPGDPAYVI
+1711 APGPEDPAYVI
-1722 YTSGSTGRPKGVL
+1722 YTSGSTGRPEGVL
-1735 VPHHAIAN
+1735 VPHRAVVN
-1743 RLRWGQEEY
+1743 RLEWGQEEY
-1752 RLGARDGVLQKTS
+1752 RLASGDAVLQETS
-1765 ASFDI
+1765 VGDDI
-1770 SLWEFFWPLITGA
+1770 PVPELCWPLMTGA
-1783 TLVLAKPDGHR
+1783 TLVLAESDGHR
-1794 DPAYLAELIQR
+1794 DPACLAELIRRQD
-1805 EGVSVAQF
+1805 VTVARF
-1813 VPSMLDVF
+1813 VPSVLDAF
-1821 LQHPRA
+1821 LQDPA
-1827 AECTGLRLVVAS
+1827 AADCTGLRLVVAG
-1839 GEALPAATVRRFR
+1839 GEALSAATVRRFR
-1852 QVLPGVRLDNLYGP
+1852 QVLPGVRLDHLYGP
-1866 TEATVEVTAWECG
+1866 AEAAVEVTAWKCG
-1879 PADEQAHPVPIGRPV
+1879 PADEQPRPVPIGRPIR
-1894 WNSGGYVLD
+1894 NTGAHILD
-1903 TALNPVPPGVPG
+1903 AALNPVPAGVPG
-1915 EFYLTGEQLAYG
+1915 ELYLSGEQLASG
-1927 YLGRSALTAERF
+1927 YLGRPALTAERF

-1959 HRPDGVVEYLGRVDS
+1959 RRRDGAVEYLGRADG
-1974 QVKLRGHRIELGE
+1974 QVKARGGRVELGE
-1987 IETRL
+1987 VE
-1992 GEHPAVTA
+1992 
-2000 CAVAVREDR
+2000 
-2009 AGAVRLVAY
+2009 
-2018 VVPDGAAQPPTAAA
+2018 
-2032 LRAHLR
+2032 
-2038 GHLPDHMV
+2038 
-2046 PTAYVLLGALP
+2046 
-2057 VTANGKLDR
+2057 
-2066 RALPEP
+2066 
-2072 QTHVESRAREPRTPA
+2072 ESRAREPRTPA
-2087 ERTLVAVFAEL
+2087 ERALVALFAEE
-2098 LGVPAVGPEDDFFLL
+2098 LGVTEVGPDDDFFLR

-2126 IHAEFGV
+2126 IQTELGV
-2133 DLPVKTLFEAPTP
+2133 ELPVRAMFEAPTP
-2146 AALAQRLTGQRPG
+2146 ARLAQWLAERRPEV
-2159 RADAPFEPL
+2159 ADAAFEPL
-2168 LALRAAGGRAP
+2168 LALRSTGTRAP

-2187 GDGLGFIGLLR
+2187 GHGLGFLGLLR
-2198 GLDPD
+2198 GLDPA
-2203 QPVYAFQGIGP
+2203 QPVHAFQGIGP
-2214 VGGGERPADVDGL
+2214 VGGGQRPATLDGL
-2227 AREYLARMRA
+2227 AREYLARIRA
-2237 VQPHGPYR
+2237 VRPHGPYR
-2245 VLGWSFGGLVA
+2245 LLGWSFGGLVA
-2256 HQIGVLLREQGEQVD
+2256 HQIGVLLREAGEEVD

-2281 PPDAG
+2281 TAESG
-2286 EVTDTAV
+2286 EVTDSV
-2293 LAELLT
+2293 VVAELLT
-2299 ATGAPAAEVAAV
+2299 AIGASDAEVAAV
-2311 LAQQWRPK
+2311 RSGQWRPK

-2328 VALREAAPRDEDEL
+2328 VALRETAPRDEDQL
-2342 AVFLDS
+2342 AVLLDS
-2348 CRYHAGL
+2348 CRYHAQL
-2355 MAAWT
+2355 MTGWA
-2360 PGVLDAPLT
+2360 PGVLDAPLLA
-2369 TFTATGD
+2369 FTATAD
-2376 HRPQQTVA
+2376 HRSDGTVA
-2384 VWSAHTT
+2384 TWSAHTT
-2391 GPVADHPL
+2391 GPVVEHPV
-2399 AARHLDLA
+2399 AARHLDLTK
-2407 DAGPIDEIARVVAAV
+2407 AGPIDEIARVVAAA
-2422 LRRADEGRR
+2422 LRRADQGRR